1 MPKAVKTFGL
11 EISPAIVIVF
21 FPVIVVVERA
31 VVGLLVPVEILVIL
45 LFKMEVSHIL
55 EGKAAH
61 VWLVFDLLG
70 GADALFPE
78 NTS

>member
-31 VVGLLVPVEILVIL
+31 VVGLLVPVEILVL